1 MHRSMEIEKQVVELK
16 EMASRSESPLWNRSE
31 LIREEPE
38 REEDDP
44 MMAVQWYHPHLTR
57 HAADCMLIDNAPEG
71 SYLLRPSQDGGGPYA
86 ISIKL
91 SSSVQHVRVTLTT
104 DGGYRFGNSTFHSV
118 ESFRKHFEV
127 EKPVIGGDSGITVI
141 LKFPYTR
148 FVHENHMYTDI
159 VHHAVTNMLES
170 ESDSED
176 NFLDHASNSELSYTH
191 EQQRMHMTI
200 AVSSREGYLTKL
212 GRIRKNWKVRWF
224 VLRNQSLSYYKA
236 KQYQKPIRILDMSS
250 AKAVE
255 YDDSKHKDYS
265 FRIEL
270 PHRTYFLY
278 GNSAEDCQQWVD
290 LLRSKLVNQ

>member
-1 MHRSMEIEKQVVELK
+1 MEAEKQTVVELQ
-16 EMASRSESPLWNRSE
+16 EMASRSESPPRNPSE
-31 LIREEPE
+31 LIRERPE

-44 MMAVQWYHPHLTR
+44 MLAVQWYHPHLTR

-71 SYLLRPSQDGGGPYA
+71 SYLLRPSQDGEGPYS

-118 ESFRKHFEV
+118 ESFKKHFEV
-127 EKPVIGGDSGITVI
+127 EKPVIGSDSGVTVI

-148 FVHENHMYTDI
+148 FVRENHMYTDI
-159 VHHAVTNMLES
+159 VHHAVTHMLES
-170 ESDSED
+170 DSDLEEDSLARTSHSEH
-176 NFLDHASNSELSYTH
+176 LYTH
-191 EQQRMHMTI
+191 ELQKMRMTI

-212 GRIRKNWKVRWF
+212 GRLRKTWKVRWF

-236 KQYQKPIRILDMSS
+236 KQYQKPIAILDMSS

-255 YDDSKHKDYS
+255 YDNSKRKDYS

-270 PHRTYFLY
+270 PRRTYFLY

-290 LLRSKLVNQ
+290 LLRSKLIQQ

>member
-1 MHRSMEIEKQVVELK
+1 METEKQVVVELQ
-16 EMASRSESPLWNRSE
+16 EMASRSESPQYNRSE
-31 LIREEPE
+31 PIRERPE

-44 MMAVQWYHPHLTR
+44 MLAVQWYHPHLTR

-71 SYLLRPSQDGGGPYA
+71 SYLLRPSQDGEGPYS

-104 DGGYRFGNSTFHSV
+104 DGGYKFGNSTFHSV

-127 EKPVIGGDSGITVI
+127 EKPVIGSDSGVTVI

-148 FVHENHMYTDI
+148 FVRENHMYTDI

-170 ESDSED
+170 DSDLEEDSLPHRSHSE
-176 NFLDHASNSELSYTH
+176 HSYTH
-191 EQQRMHMTI
+191 ELQKMHMTI

-212 GRIRKNWKVRWF
+212 GRIRKTWKVRWF

-236 KQYQKPIRILDMSS
+236 KQYQKPIAILDMSS

-255 YDDSKHKDYS
+255 YDNSKRKDYS

-270 PHRTYFLY
+270 PRRTYFLY

-290 LLRSKLVNQ
+290 LLRSKLVQQ

>member
-1 MHRSMEIEKQVVELK
+1 MEAEKQTVVELQ
-16 EMASRSESPLWNRSE
+16 EMASRSESPPRNPSE
-31 LIREEPE
+31 PIRERPE

-44 MMAVQWYHPHLTR
+44 MLAVQWYHPHLTR

-71 SYLLRPSQDGGGPYA
+71 SYLLRPSQDGEGPYS

-118 ESFRKHFEV
+118 ESFKKHFEV
-127 EKPVIGGDSGITVI
+127 EKPVIGSDSGVTVI

-148 FVHENHMYTDI
+148 FVRENHMYTDI
-159 VHHAVTNMLES
+159 VHHAVTHMLES
-170 ESDSED
+170 DSDLEEDSLARTSHSEH
-176 NFLDHASNSELSYTH
+176 LYTH
-191 EQQRMHMTI
+191 ELQKMRMTI

-212 GRIRKNWKVRWF
+212 GRLRKTWKVRWF

-236 KQYQKPIRILDMSS
+236 KQYQKPIAILDMSS

-255 YDDSKHKDYS
+255 YDNSKRKDYS

-270 PHRTYFLY
+270 PRRTYFLY

-290 LLRSKLVNQ
+290 LLRSKLIQQ